1 MAKLQRSTP
10 ERRRQLVRLAEK
22 YSNHCL
28 QGHRVCRNLEHYE
41 YRPLVCQEWVTDK
54 AVPREGRNKQGEPTG
69 IFYTEWQAKQVPC
82 YNYYDAFSDEKPY
95 LDKKVMDGVIES
107 WKAED
112 RERRNYEWKLEQRQ
126 LHDGTYGKYGSAF
139 DPVARD
145 VFFSNRPEYYLVA
158 MGVNAFSFD
167 RVALI
172 RIPSTSVHLF
182 VDVGGAVQEVSKN
195 ARRKA
200 LRHRKFSGALKDK
213 IDENCKAAVAEW
225 WASKR

>member
-1 MAKLQRSTP
+1 MASPLWSTP
-10 ERRRQLVRLAEK
+10 QRRQHLVKLFHQYGNK
-22 YSNHCL
+22 CL
-28 QGHRVCRNLEHYE
+28 RGHPVCRDTSHYDTRDVKMVWE
-41 YRPLVCQEWVTDK
+41 SEEKWQ
-54 AVPREGRNKQGEPTG
+54 EGRNEYGEPTG
-69 IFYTEWQAKQVPC
+69 VYQRVRK
-82 YNYYDAFSDEKPY
+82 S
-95 LDKKVMDGVIES
+95 KKVPFYSEPYPARLYNKVAEACIES

-112 RERRNYEWKLEQRQ
+112 RERRSFEWKLEQQ
-126 LHDGTYGKYGSAF
+126 TLHDGTYGKYGSTF

-145 VFFSNRPEYYLVA
+145 VFFSTRPEYYLVA

-200 LRHRKFSGALKDK
+200 LRHRKLSGALKDK
-213 IDENCKAAVAEW
+213 IDENCKAAVRAW
-225 WASKR
+225 HANR